1 MNTREKYSIALLC
14 LGLLLAFIPAGRWQ
28 LTEKPSKVLAWSLDE
43 NSYLTVDQVA
53 RFVVSEDSTVRL
65 IDLRSPDEYKSFC
78 IPGAVNVTYDQFLK
92 NDPGNFFGEGN
103 IKNILYSNDDINSNY
118 AFVVAGG
125 MHFKN
130 VYVMKG
136 GLNEWFDKVMNSRF
150 SGDHITPKENA
161 LYETRTRARTLFTE
175 LNSLPDSLKQ
185 KLIESKRLAA
195 KKLDGGCE

>member
-43 NSYLTVDQVA
+43 SSYLTVDQVA
-53 RFVVSEDSTVRL
+53 RMVVSEDSTLRL
-65 IDLRSPDEYKSFC
+65 IDLRSPGEYRSFC
-78 IPGAVNVTYDQFLK
+78 IPGAINVPYEQFLK
-92 NDPGNFFGEGN
+92 TEPGNFFGEGN
-103 IKNILYSNDDINSNY
+103 IKNVLYSNGDINSNY
-118 AFVVAGG
+118 AFVIAGG